1 MLSCPSEL
9 STLPPISELSTLPPH
24 FVILCALKDGI
35 NSSTD
40 PVSLEVWFFLGGGG
54 EEEVLGKDRRE
65 EGSPTINPWEG
76 HILTRIC
83 PLLGSF
89 GSSFSE

>member
-1 MLSCPSEL
+1 MLSCPSQL

-24 FVILCALKDGI
+24 FVILYALKDGI

-40 PVSLEVWFFLGGGG
+40 PVSLEVFWG
-54 EEEVLGKDRRE
+54 EEGGEVLGKDRRE
-65 EGSPTINPWEG
+65 EGSPTINPREG

-89 GSSFSE
+89 GFSFSE